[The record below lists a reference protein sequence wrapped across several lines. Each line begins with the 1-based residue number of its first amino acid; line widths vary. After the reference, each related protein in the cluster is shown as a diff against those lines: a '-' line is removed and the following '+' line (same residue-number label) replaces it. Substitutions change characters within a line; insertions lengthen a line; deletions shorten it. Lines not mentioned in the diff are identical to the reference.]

1 MSNSAKYE
9 DLLTNISNKCEYW
22 QEHLSE
28 ANEAAIGLIVPE
40 LLELLGISQENIYP
54 QYPCSK
60 GKKVDFAAR
69 IESFPDSPEFA
80 LKPNEPDILIEV
92 KKPTVNFSDKN
103 KKGYASTV
111 KQLQGY
117 LREQK
122 CKSVGYGI
130 ILNGIE
136 IQLFRKHGMTSYPIS
151 PILFLEKKSIKSTI
165 SYLTDKIQTS
175 KKARGTILT
184 VWNNKGG
191 VGKSTIAQSLGIL
204 LSEKQ
209 LYGKRRKNKILIID
223 YDHNQGD
230 LTENCGLSLSEGGTK
245 KLLELDML
253 GKLTDENI
261 FKEIDS
267 SVRSYTQPPSSRR
280 PRFPFSV
287 DILVADLELN
297 KLGIKYKE
305 NFTAVSPF
313 PLRQLCLKLSKVYDY
328 IIIDAPPNYEQSIFS
343 REAVMAADC
352 ILPIALYVNKNSIRN
367 YAEFVVTHIANAQ
380 NERSD
385 GGPYSLGIWFNR
397 WKSTWTDRQTKDCV
411 KRQIEAPE
419 EYYYQAE
426 LHRIFYNSY
435 LGHDVLRRIPECAD
449 IARSIMDARGL
460 PGVVRFIR
468 ARNALNPLLK
478 DFTD

>member
-1 MSNSAKYE
+1 MTDSATYE
-9 DLLTNISNKCEYW
+9 NLIRKISNKCEYW
-22 QEHLSE
+22 KEHLSE
-28 ANEAAIGLIVPE
+28 ATEAAVGLVVPDF
-40 LLELLGISQENIYP
+40 LELLGINQENIYP

-69 IESFPDSPEFA
+69 IEPLQDSPEFA
-80 LKPNEPDILIEV
+80 LKPEEPDILIEI
-92 KKPTVNFSDKN
+92 KKPTVDFSDKS
-103 KKGYASTV
+103 KKGYAATV

-136 IQLFRKHGMTSYPIS
+136 IQLFRKHGMISYPIS
-151 PILFLEKKSIKSTI
+151 SILSLDNRNIKSTI
-165 SYLTDKIQTS
+165 SYLVEKIQTHE
-175 KKARGTILT
+175 KARGTIIT

-209 LYGKRRKNKILIID
+209 LYGNTSTSKVLIID

-230 LTENCGLSLSEGGTK
+230 LTENCDLSVSEGKTK
-245 KLLELDML
+245 SLLELDML
-253 GKLTDENI
+253 GKLTDNNILENI
-261 FKEIDS
+261 ES
-267 SVRSYTQPPSSRR
+267 SISSYTQPTSNRR
-280 PRFPFSV
+280 PRFPFTV
-287 DILVADLELN
+287 DILSADLELN

-305 NFTAVSPF
+305 YFTAVSPF

-352 ILPIALYVNKNSIRN
+352 ILPIALYVNSNSIRN
-367 YAEFVVTHIANAQ
+367 YAQFVRTHIAGAQ
-380 NERSD
+380 KERAD

-411 KRQIEAPE
+411 KNQIEEPD

-426 LHRIFYNSY
+426 LRRIFYKSH
-435 LGHDVLRRIPECAD
+435 LGHEVLRRIPECAD
-449 IARSIMDARGL
+449 IARSIMDAKGL

-478 DFTD
+478 EFTD